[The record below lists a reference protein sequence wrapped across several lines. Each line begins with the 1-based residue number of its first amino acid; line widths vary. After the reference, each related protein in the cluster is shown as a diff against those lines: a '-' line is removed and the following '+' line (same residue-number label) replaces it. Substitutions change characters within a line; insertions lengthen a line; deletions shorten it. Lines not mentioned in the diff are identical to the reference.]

1 MLKSTLAKVLLTGG
15 LLLGGGG
22 FLVYSS
28 LDDAQYYEMVDKVV
42 ESPANY
48 MDKDLKLHGYVADGT
63 LDKTKT
69 KTKDITFALEMNGKK
84 INVRYDGID
93 LPNLKDRAEIVAHGK
108 LTRDP
113 NGDLVF
119 QSSELMAKCPSK
131 YQGAQS
137 NKNVF

>member
-1 MLKSTLAKVLLTGG
+1 MLKSTLAKVLLTGV
-15 LLLGGGG
+15 LILGGGG

-42 ESPANY
+42 DAPANY
-48 MDKDLKLHGYVADGT
+48 MDKDLKLHGYVVDGS
-63 LDKTKT
+63 LDKSKPH
-69 KTKDITFALEMNGKK
+69 DITFALEMNGKK
-84 INVRYDGID
+84 INIHYDGID
-93 LPNLKDRAEIVAHGK
+93 LPNLKARAEIVAHGK
-108 LTRDP
+108 LSRDAK
-113 NGDLVF
+113 GDLLF

>member
-42 ESPANY
+42 DSPANY
-48 MDKDLKLHGYVADGT
+48 MDKDLKLHGYVTDVGV
-63 LDKTKT
+63 DRSNPR
-69 KTKDITFALEMNGKK
+69 DITFALEMNGKK
-84 INVRYDGID
+84 ITVHYDGVD
-93 LPNLKDRAEIVAHGK
+93 LPNLKPRAEIVAHGK
-108 LTRDP
+108 LSRDA
-113 NGDLVF
+113 NGDLEF
-119 QSSELMAKCPSK
+119 RSSELMAKCPSK